1 MKVLSL
7 HSLGHDSGV
16 AYFED
21 GRLVHSMETERLT
34 RWKHDHRIALA
45 LRYILSRPD
54 VDADGI
60 DLVAVSSPV
69 RDSVL
74 RIPDL
79 DRAMA
84 AVNSGAPHYRT
95 TCDLLGRTVDC
106 VIVTHEVSHAA
117 LALQYAGHPEGCLV
131 LTNEGR
137 GQISHSSLFRYA
149 EGRLEWIETEP
160 LPWYGTGFGW
170 SAFGYLYGFGKG
182 PSVAGKVMALGGY
195 GQPSAAIREILEGID
210 DRILTDRALAERV
223 GAELM
228 TRPEFGAD
236 FQQRADCIASLQQ
249 MFTESVYAGLAKH
262 IDAAGRD
269 DVPLAL
275 GGGCALNV
283 VANAH
288 LRKRFNRDIAI
299 PPACGDAGHPLGA
312 GVYAQRFLYDR
323 PVEPFGVYLNGQA
336 ETEEEIRGT
345 IMAAA
350 LDPLPYEPDAAVR
363 VLAGGGVVAMV
374 GGPSESGPRALGNRS
389 LLGSPDVAGM
399 RERLSERLKE
409 REWFRP
415 LGAVMRTEDFRQRF
429 PGEPP
434 SPYMLFNYDVPE
446 GLIPEARHVD
456 GTSRLQTVSHDQNP
470 RLHHL
475 LAEFERATGT
485 PALINTSLNARGR
498 AIAHR
503 AHDALL
509 DFRERD
515 VDLFVL
521 GDLMAYNGGRA
532 RPPR

>member
-16 AYFED
+16 SYFED
-21 GRLVHSMETERLT
+21 GRLVYSMETERLT

-45 LRYILSRPD
+45 VRHCLAQPQ
-54 VDADGI
+54 VDAEGI

-69 RDSVL
+69 RNSVL

-84 AVNSGAPHYRT
+84 AVNGGAPHYRT

-117 LALQYAGHPEGCLV
+117 LALQYAGHPDGCIV

-137 GQISHSSLFRYA
+137 GQVSHSSLFHYTD
-149 EGRLEWIETEP
+149 GSLEWVETDP

-170 SAFGYLYGFGKG
+170 SAFGYLYNFGKG

-195 GQPSAAIREILEGID
+195 GRPSATVRELLEGID
-210 DRILTDRALAERV
+210 DRILSDRALAEQV
-223 GAELM
+223 GADLVN
-228 TRPEFGAD
+228 RPGLIDDFGK
-236 FQQRADCIASLQQ
+236 RADCIATLQQ
-249 MFTESVYAGLAKH
+249 MFTESVHGLLAKH
-262 IDAAGRD
+262 LDAAGRD

-283 VANAH
+283 VANAQ
-288 LRKRFNRDIAI
+288 LRTRFARDIAI
-299 PPACGDAGHPLGA
+299 PPACGDAGHSLGA
-312 GVYAQRFLYDR
+312 GVYALRFLYGR
-323 PVEPFGVYLNGQA
+323 PVEPFGVYLNG
-336 ETEEEIRGT
+336 ETETEDEIRDT
-345 IMAAA
+345 ILAAA
-350 LDPLPYEPDAAVR
+350 LNPLPYDPGAAVR
-363 VLAGGGVVAMV
+363 VLARGGVVAMV
-374 GGPSESGPRALGNRS
+374 GGVSESGPRALGNRS

-399 RERLSERLKE
+399 RKRLSERIKE

-415 LGAVMRTEDFRQRF
+415 LGAVMRTEAFEEHF
-429 PGEPP
+429 PGAYP
-434 SPYMLFNYDVPE
+434 SPYMLFNYDVRE

-456 GTSRLQTVSHDQNP
+456 GTCRLQTVSREQNP

-475 LAEFERATGT
+475 LQEFERATGT
-485 PALINTSLNARGR
+485 PALINTSLNSRGR

-503 AHDALL
+503 ATDALS

-532 RPPR
+532 RPRR